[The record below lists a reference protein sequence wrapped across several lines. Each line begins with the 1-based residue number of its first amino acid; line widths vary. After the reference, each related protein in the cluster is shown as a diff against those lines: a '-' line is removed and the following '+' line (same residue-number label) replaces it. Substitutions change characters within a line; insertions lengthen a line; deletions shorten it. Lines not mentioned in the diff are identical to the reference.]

1 MIATHELSV
10 VGNIFKTYGIYCRIE
25 VNLLSRRGF
34 SNQDKRLA
42 ELLVTGKAPKGIA
55 KEMAVAPSKVYY
67 RINRLKK
74 LGVIAS
80 KGYTIDFENLGYN
93 IAALIVARTRGPNPT
108 SIINRQGPV
117 DAIMEQKVPGMIVRF
132 VGSSENGTVLFILA
146 YFERIQVIDNF
157 TMQLREILE
166 VESLDKYL
174 ISSCFP

>member
-1 MIATHELSV
+1 M
-10 VGNIFKTYGIYCRIE
+10 
-25 VNLLSRRGF
+25 SRRGF

-55 KEMAVAPSKVYY
+55 EEMDVKPSKVYY

-80 KGYTIDFENLGYN
+80 KAYSIDFENLGYN
-93 IAALIVARTRGPNPT
+93 IGSLIVVRTRGPNPA
-108 SIINRQGPV
+108 SIINQHGPV
-117 DAIMEQKVPGMIVRF
+117 EAIMDQKSPGMIVRF
-132 VGSSENGTVLFILA
+132 VGSSENGTVIFILA
-146 YFERIQVIDNF
+146 YFEKIQAIDNF

-166 VESLDKYL
+166 VESLEKYL